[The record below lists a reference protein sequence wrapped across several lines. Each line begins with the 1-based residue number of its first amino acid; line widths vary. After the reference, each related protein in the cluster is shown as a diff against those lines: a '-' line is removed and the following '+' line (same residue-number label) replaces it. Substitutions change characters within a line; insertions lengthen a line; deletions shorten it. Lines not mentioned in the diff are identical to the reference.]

1 MESPAGCAILF
12 GVDAIVLKAFGG
24 PENLVFE
31 DVPEPVPGEGQV
43 LVELAATGVNF
54 IDIYHRT
61 GRYPG
66 PVPRILGS
74 EGAGRVVAVGPGV
87 DGIGVG
93 DRVVSAYLEGAYA
106 QRAVAPAEKVVPVPE
121 SVSDETAAA
130 VMLQGL
136 TAHYLLFDTYP
147 VRPGDTILVHAAAG
161 GVGLLLTQIATR
173 LGARVIATVSTE
185 EKERLAR
192 GAGAAEVIRYGD
204 GVDVAAEVR
213 RLTNGEGVAAVY
225 DGVGAAT
232 FDASLASLRPRGV
245 LALFGQSSG
254 PVPSIDPQRLNAAGS
269 VFLTRP
275 TLWHYVATPEELRRR
290 ADDLFRFIAEGLD
303 IRIHDRYPLRDAGR
317 AQSDLESRRTTG
329 KLLLLP

>member
-1 MESPAGCAILF
+1 
-12 GVDAIVLKAFGG
+12 
-24 PENLVFE
+24 
-31 DVPEPVPGEGQV
+31 
-43 LVELAATGVNF
+43 
-54 IDIYHRT
+54 
-61 GRYPG
+61 
-66 PVPRILGS
+66 
-74 EGAGRVVAVGPGV
+74 
-87 DGIGVG
+87 
-93 DRVVSAYLEGAYA
+93 
-106 QRAVAPAEKVVPVPE
+106 
-121 SVSDETAAA
+121 
-130 VMLQGL
+130 
-136 TAHYLLFDTYP
+136 
-147 VRPGDTILVHAAAG
+147 
-161 GVGLLLTQIATR
+161 
-173 LGARVIATVSTE
+173 
-185 EKERLAR
+185 
-192 GAGAAEVIRYGD
+192 
-204 GVDVAAEVR
+204 VDVAAEVR

-329 KLLLLP
+329 KLLLIP

>member
-1 MESPAGCAILF
+1 
-12 GVDAIVLKAFGG
+12 VLKAFGG
-24 PENLVFE
+24 PENLVLE

-43 LVELAATGVNF
+43 LVELTAIGVNF
-54 IDIYHRT
+54 VEIYHRI

-66 PVPRILGS
+66 PLPRILGS

-87 DGIGVG
+87 DSVRVG
-93 DRVVSAYLEGAYA
+93 DRVASASLQGAYA
-106 QRAVAPAEKVVPVPE
+106 QKAVAAATDVVPVPE

-130 VMLQGL
+130 AFLQGL

-147 VRPGDTILVHAAAG
+147 VKPGDTVLVHAAAG

-329 KLLLLP
+329 KLLLIP

>member
-1 MESPAGCAILF
+1 M
-12 GVDAIVLKAFGG
+12 LKAFGG
-24 PENLVFE
+24 PENLVLE

-43 LVELAATGVNF
+43 LVELTAIGVNF
-54 IDIYHRT
+54 VEIYHRI

-66 PVPRILGS
+66 PLPRILGS

-87 DGIGVG
+87 DSVRVG
-93 DRVVSAYLEGAYA
+93 DRVASASLQGAYA
-106 QRAVAPAEKVVPVPE
+106 QKAVAAATDVVPVPE

-130 VMLQGL
+130 AFLQGL

-147 VRPGDTILVHAAAG
+147 VKPGDTVLVHAAAG

-329 KLLLLP
+329 KLLLIP